1 MSKHHIRI
9 TQDSPRPVGQLFAA
23 LADHNKLNK
32 VFMIPVRRIRDG
44 QPDVN
49 GVGSVRRMGPPP
61 LGIEETVTAASTDE
75 FIEYRITRNGGP
87 VRNHKGRL
95 DFAETPQ
102 GGSQVV
108 WTIDFEAPLAPIG
121 RALELGLSQAIRMGL
136 KRIA

>member
-1 MSKHHIRI
+1 MSQHHIRI
-9 TQDSPRPVGQLFAA
+9 TQQSGRPVSELFAA

-49 GVGSVRRMGPPP
+49 GAGSVRRMGPPP
-61 LGIEETVTAASTDE
+61 LGIEETVTAAQTNE

-95 DFAETPQ
+95 DFAETDR
-102 GGSQVV
+102 GSEVT

-121 RALELGLSQAIRMGL
+121 RALELGLSQALKMGL

>member
-1 MSKHHIRI
+1 MSKHHIHI
-9 TQDSPRPVGQLFAA
+9 TQDSARPVAQLFAA
-23 LADHNKLNK
+23 LSDHNKLNK

-49 GVGSVRRMGPPP
+49 GVGSVRRMGPAPV
-61 LGIEETVTAASTDE
+61 GIEETVTAAQTDE

-87 VRNHKGRL
+87 VRNHRGRL
-95 DFAETPQ
+95 EFSETPR

-108 WTIDFEAPLAPIG
+108 WTIEFEAPLAPIG